1 MTLTLQAEL
10 AEPYVYLDNR
20 ALVLS
25 NGPHGLIFHRAQG
38 RWLAETLTIIAEE
51 QRATR
56 ILQHRL
62 FGGFVEADG
71 AVVLFAGHARRHRV
85 GPALGLGVR
94 GAARRA
100 RQRLITARARRRACR
115 R

>member
-1 MTLTLQAEL
+1 MTLTLQAEA

-25 NGPHGLIFHRAQG
+25 NGPHGVIFHRAQG
-38 RWLAETLTIIAEE
+38 RWLAETLTIIADE

-56 ILQHRL
+56 IMQHRL

-71 AVVLFAGHARRHRV
+71 SVVLFAGTHDNTVSIRLSASTFA
-85 GPALGLGVR
+85 ALRAELGS
-94 GAARRA
+94 G
-100 RQRLITARARRRACR
+100 
-115 R
+115 

>member
-71 AVVLFAGHARRHRV
+71 AVVLFAGTHDDTVSVRLSASAFA
-85 GPALGLGVR
+85 ALRAELGS
-94 GAARRA
+94 G
-100 RQRLITARARRRACR
+100 
-115 R
+115 

>member
-1 MTLTLQAEL
+1 MPLTLQAEL

-38 RWLAETLTIIAEE
+38 RWLAETLTHYAEHGRYWRDE

-62 FGGFVEADG
+62 FGGFVEPDG
-71 AVVLFAGHARRHRV
+71 AVVLFAGTHDDTVSVRLSASAFA
-85 GPALGLGVR
+85 ALRAELGS
-94 GAARRA
+94 G
-100 RQRLITARARRRACR
+100 
-115 R
+115 

>member
-1 MTLTLQAEL
+1 MTLTLQAEF

-51 QRATR
+51 QRATDPSTPPVR
-56 ILQHRL
+56 RL
-62 FGGFVEADG
+62 RGGG
-71 AVVLFAGHARRHRV
+71 
-85 GPALGLGVR
+85 
-94 GAARRA
+94 
-100 RQRLITARARRRACR
+100 
-115 R
+115 